1 MKNIHISAQLH
12 RALKRTMHVSMPNIA
27 ARMLQ
32 ALAAIVMIITISYVL
47 SASVDSQI
55 WVLMGHTIDVA
66 TSNIAVFC
74 FVLLAVSGVTIAAQ
88 MLSREFDVTT
98 AQLLA
103 QEHAQNGLDNADF
116 SGESESSEEPI
127 VLYAQVLP
135 TAIAGVLSI
144 VISIIALAIYNAL
157 IALIITALTLGLLVL
172 TYMAFSVMYQVEY
185 KNGTL
190 NRAAVRNNLLIQT
203 VILAFALAMAVVS
216 FVWVARKYE
225 TSELSLNQ
233 TMITILLVSVVVLSL
248 HIVQQSLGKAVRMVI
263 GGNAVSLADENSV
276 SLAEGDGVVPSE
288 GNGASLTGGESVSL
302 TGGEAAPVSL
312 DNAEVKKP
320 RIALHTW
327 VCYISEILKA
337 CAFVLLPALALATA
351 FSIFGKQ
358 MSAISFTHGIIG
370 MCISACVLVIC
381 LFVGQYYR
389 RIVLSELA
397 STGGVSTVGNAAT
410 VDNAVVSGDAVA
422 AGNAVVSG
430 NTDSADGVDALVT
443 ASELAFADS
452 SVLAGDV
459 ASAGD
464 TLSPDA
470 VTADVVTADAATAAD
485 KLELMDEQVP
495 TSSATGELGLQRN
508 FPLSTCTQRWFEV
521 VRQGTWIS
529 SLSSPERSAITFDT
543 TVGNVAGVVLVV
555 VTSVMM
561 AAFAN
566 WGQAA
571 AFFVGAVAVSV
582 VFALIY
588 ARIINKRASSLLEN
602 TEYDTAARNGMVE
615 KNARLYTRK
624 RFMFAR
630 LTGLYSAIIYILY
643 GLIIAGTTAVFC
655 AAVVTVHVDLNVL
668 QIAIGIVASIAT
680 YTYLMLQM
688 RINIYEQWHSRML

>member
-1 MKNIHISAQLH
+1 MKNTHISTQLH

-55 WVLMGHTIDVA
+55 WVLIGHTIDVA

-74 FVLLAVSGVTIAAQ
+74 FVLIAVSVVTIVTQ

-103 QEHAQNGLDNADF
+103 QEHAQNSLDNADF

-144 VISIIALAIYNAL
+144 VISVIALAIYNPL

-172 TYMAFSVMYQVEY
+172 TYMAFSVMYQVEQ

-190 NRAAVRNNLLIQT
+190 NRVAVRNNLLIQT

-225 TSELSLNQ
+225 NSELSLNQ
-233 TMITILLVSVVVLSL
+233 TIITILLVSVVVLSL

-263 GGNAVSLADENSV
+263 GGNAVSLTDENSV

-288 GNGASLTGGESVSL
+288 GNGASLTGGESVS
-302 TGGEAAPVSL
+302 VSL
-312 DNAEVKKP
+312 DNAGVKKP

-358 MSAISFTHGIIG
+358 MSVISFTHGIIG
-370 MCISACVLVIC
+370 MCISAFILVIC

-397 STGGVSTVGNAAT
+397 STGGVSTVGNAAS
-410 VDNAVVSGDAVA
+410 VCNAAIV
-422 AGNAVVSG
+422 G
-430 NTDSADGVDALVT
+430 NTDSADGVDTLT
-443 ASELAFADS
+443 PASELAFEDS
-452 SVLAGDV
+452 TVLAGDV

-470 VTADVVTADAATAAD
+470 VTADVVTTDVATAAD

-495 TSSATGELGLQRN
+495 TSSATGESELHRN

-529 SLSSPERSAITFDT
+529 SLSIPERSAITFDT

-655 AAVVTVHVDLNVL
+655 AAVVTVHVNLNVL

>member
-1 MKNIHISAQLH
+1 MKNTHISTQLH

-74 FVLLAVSGVTIAAQ
+74 FVLLAVSVVTIVTQ

-103 QEHAQNGLDNADF
+103 QEHAQNSLDNADF

-144 VISIIALAIYNAL
+144 VISVIALAIYNPL

-172 TYMAFSVMYQVEY
+172 TYMAFSAMYQVEQ

-190 NRAAVRNNLLIQT
+190 NRVAVRNNLLIQT

-225 TSELSLNQ
+225 NSELSLNQ

-248 HIVQQSLGKAVRMVI
+248 HIVQQSLGKAVRMVT
-263 GGNAVSLADENSV
+263 GGNVISLTDENSV
-276 SLAEGDGVVPSE
+276 SSTDENGVFSPE
-288 GNGASLTGGESVSL
+288 GNGVSL
-302 TGGEAAPVSL
+302 TGKEAVSLTGREAAPVSL

-358 MSAISFTHGIIG
+358 MSVISFTHGIIG

-389 RIVLSELA
+389 RIVLTELA

-410 VDNAVVSGDAVA
+410 VGNAVAAGDAVA
-422 AGNAVVSG
+422 AG

-459 ASAGD
+459 ASAGN

-470 VTADVVTADAATAAD
+470 VTADVATAAD
-485 KLELMDEQVP
+485 KLELMDEQVSV
-495 TSSATGELGLQRN
+495 SSATGELGLQRN

-521 VRQGTWIS
+521 FRQGTWIS

-655 AAVVTVHVDLNVL
+655 AAVVTVHVNLNVL